1 MEAHTA
7 TANCPKTPIFC
18 LIFIIYAPL
27 PPPHASAKAGHTDVH
42 WCSVVH
48 CPAKMTL
55 LNVKESDLGIV
66 CFLLT
71 NILLALQPFSQKKI
85 KFVVFESNT
94 SALCVQF
101 CTFWVKK
108 FDVCV
113 RLCKFCSWFVLF
125 AEKFTQLTK
134 KSRQIWCL
142 IARST
147 TDQGYWV

>member
-1 MEAHTA
+1 M
-7 TANCPKTPIFC
+7 
-18 LIFIIYAPL
+18 
-27 PPPHASAKAGHTDVH
+27 
-42 WCSVVH
+42 VH

-101 CTFWVKK
+101 CTFWVRK

-125 AEKFTQLTK
+125 AEKFTQLTNNLNATAGHTGHDK
-134 KSRQIWCL
+134 YDVW
-142 IARST
+142 A
-147 TDQGYWV
+147 

>member
-1 MEAHTA
+1 
-7 TANCPKTPIFC
+7 
-18 LIFIIYAPL
+18 
-27 PPPHASAKAGHTDVH
+27 
-42 WCSVVH
+42 
-48 CPAKMTL
+48 MTL

-113 RLCKFCSWFVLF
+113 RLCKFCSCFVLF
-125 AEKFTQLTK
+125 AEKFTQLTNNLNATAGHTGHDK
-134 KSRQIWCL
+134 YDVW
-142 IARST
+142 A
-147 TDQGYWV
+147 